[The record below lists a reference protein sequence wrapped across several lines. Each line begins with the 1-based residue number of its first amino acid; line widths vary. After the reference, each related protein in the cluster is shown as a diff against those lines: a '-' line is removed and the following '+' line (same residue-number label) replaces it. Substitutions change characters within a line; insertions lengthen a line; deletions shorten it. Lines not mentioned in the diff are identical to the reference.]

1 MNNFTPRSQQLIA
14 LARKEAFKHKN
25 DYLGTEHLLLA
36 MIKLGEGLAY
46 DILVNRGVDTRAIT
60 EVIKLTLED
69 NAVAEDDLPLGAVA
83 YTPNAKK
90 ALALANLESENM
102 KDKWI
107 GTEHILLG
115 LVSAIDSKAA
125 KGLAVEGLT
134 IEDVRT
140 AINGDS
146 WGQTYIISDYDYGS
160 DYDYDPKDYQST
172 KLTAAKSIDEEE
184 LPLLNQF
191 GKNLTKLAAN
201 DELDPV
207 IGREKEVERVIQILG
222 RRMKNN
228 PALIGE
234 PGVGKTAIVEGLAQ
248 ELNKENV
255 PEVLVGKQLWV
266 IDLPS
271 MVAGTKYRGEFEE
284 RITNLMREVSEAKN
298 IILFIDELHTI
309 IGAGSSEGGM
319 DASNIIKPALSR
331 GEFQCV
337 GATTLNEYRKSIE
350 KDGAL
355 ERRFQSVKV
364 EEPSAE
370 DTEEILKGIQKK
382 YEEHH
387 RVEYSEEAIKASV
400 ALTTRYVTSRFLPD
414 KAIDVIDEA
423 GSRVRMKNLSRPK
436 SLDTLEKKIEE
447 LKLDKID
454 AINSKDFEKAAEY
467 RDEESLLTKKRDKA
481 LTKWKTESK
490 SKVIPV
496 TEDHVMEVVSR
507 WTGVPL
513 TRMEQDEAE
522 KLLAMEE
529 ELGKKVIGQDEA
541 VVSIA
546 KAMRRARA
554 DLKDPN
560 RPIGS
565 FLFLGSTG
573 VGKTYL
579 TRTLAEFM
587 FGSMDSLIKV
597 DMSEY
602 MEKHAASRLVGS
614 PPGYVGHEEGGQLTE
629 KVRRNPY
636 SVILFDE
643 VEKAHPDVLT
653 VLLQIL
659 EDGEATD
666 SLGRKIDFKNTIII
680 LTSNVGAGSIKKAPE
695 MGFGNVGLEDE
706 RTFEGAA
713 ERINESAKAY
723 FRPELLNRL
732 DELVVFNQLEKEH
745 LEKIVDLEVNKLKK
759 RLAKRNIKM
768 TLAKSAR
775 DLIIEEGY
783 DPEYGARP
791 IRRTVEQL
799 LEDALAEALLRRD
812 VADGDSI
819 TAKVVGDELVF
830 KVKTKA

>member
-46 DILVNRGVDTRAIT
+46 DILLNRGVDTKAIT
-60 EVIKLTLED
+60 DVIKITLEEK
-69 NAVAEDDLPLGAVA
+69 AVAGDDLPLGAVA

-90 ALALANLESENM
+90 ALALANLESESM

-115 LVSAIDSKAA
+115 LVSASDSKAA
-125 KGLAVEGLT
+125 KGLAVQGLT
-134 IEDVRT
+134 LEDVRSVV
-140 AINGDS
+140 NEGVGS
-146 WGQTYIISDYDYGS
+146 QQYIFDYSYESDYDQEYVVASVQAGS
-160 DYDYDPKDYQST
+160 NTSV
-172 KLTAAKSIDEEE
+172 EEE
-184 LPLLNQF
+184 KLPFLNQF

-207 IGREKEVERVIQILG
+207 IGREKEVERVVQILG

-370 DTEEILKGIQKK
+370 DTEEILKGIQGK

-400 ALTTRYVTSRFLPD
+400 TLTTRYITNRFLPD
-414 KAIDVIDEA
+414 KAIDVVDEA

-436 SLDTLEKKIEE
+436 SLDTLDKKIEE
-447 LKLDKID
+447 LKQGKID
-454 AINSKDFEKAAEY
+454 AINEKEFEKAAEY
-467 RDEESLLTKKRDKA
+467 RDEESVLTKKRAKA
-481 LTKWKTESK
+481 LDKWKAESK

-529 ELGKKVIGQDEA
+529 ELGKRVIGQEEA
-541 VVSIA
+541 IVSIS

-695 MGFGNVGLEDE
+695 MGFGNVGLEDK
-706 RTFEGAA
+706 RTFDGAA
-713 ERINESAKAY
+713 DRINESAKAY

-759 RLAKRNIKM
+759 RLAKRDIKM

-799 LEDALAEALLRRD
+799 LEDALAEAILRRD
-812 VADGDSI
+812 VANGDSI
-819 TAKVVGDELVF
+819 TAKVVNDELVF
-830 KVKTKA
+830 KVKTKV

>member
-14 LARKEAFKHKN
+14 LARKEAFRFKN

-46 DILVNRGVDTRAIT
+46 DILQNRGVDLNGVKNVIGIT
-60 EVIKLTLED
+60 LKD
-69 NAVAEDDLPLGAVA
+69 NSVSEDDLPFGAVA

-90 ALALANLESENM
+90 ALALADKESEAM
-102 KDKWI
+102 GDKWI

-115 LVSAIDSKAA
+115 LLSAEDGKAA
-125 KGLAVEGLT
+125 KVLDVQGLT
-134 IEDVRT
+134 IEDTRT
-140 AINGDS
+140 AINGDV
-146 WGQTYIISDYDYGS
+146 WGQQYIVEYNYDDYVS
-160 DYDYDPKDYQST
+160 KDYESS
-172 KLTAAKSIDEEE
+172 KMTASKKDEEK

-201 DELDPV
+201 EELDPV
-207 IGREKEVERVIQILG
+207 IGRTKEVERVIQILG

-271 MVAGTKYRGEFEE
+271 MVAGTKYRGEFED
-284 RITNLMREVSEAKN
+284 RITKLMKEVSETKN

-331 GEFQCV
+331 GEFQCI

-370 DTEEILKGIQKK
+370 DTVEILKGIQKK

-436 SLDTLEKKIEE
+436 SLDTLDKKIEE
-447 LKLDKID
+447 LKQGKID
-454 AINSKDFEKAAEY
+454 AINEKEFEKAAEY
-467 RDEESLLTKKRDKA
+467 RDEESVLTKKRAKA
-481 LTKWKTESK
+481 ADKWKSESK

-529 ELGKKVIGQDEA
+529 ELGKRVIGQDDA
-541 VVSIA
+541 IVSIS

-695 MGFGNVGLEDE
+695 MGFGNVGLEDVK
-706 RTFEGAA
+706 TFDGAA
-713 ERINESAKAY
+713 DRINESAKAY

-812 VADGDSI
+812 VANGDTI
-819 TAKVVGDELVF
+819 TAKVVDDELVF

>member
-14 LARKEAFKHKN
+14 LARKEAFRFQN

-46 DILVNRGVDTRAIT
+46 DILQSRGVDTTGIT
-60 EVIKLTLED
+60 NIIEVALSDK
-69 NAVAEDDLPLGAVA
+69 AVPIDDLPFGSVE
-83 YTPNAKK
+83 YSPNTKK
-90 ALALANLESENM
+90 ALALANKESEAM
-102 KDKWI
+102 GDKWI

-115 LVSAIDSKAA
+115 ILLAEGSKAA
-125 KGLAVEGLT
+125 KTLDIQGLT
-134 IEDVRT
+134 IEDART
-140 AINGDS
+140 AINGDF
-146 WGQTYIISDYDYGS
+146 WGQQYIIDYNYES
-160 DYDYDPKDYQST
+160 NLKDYEISKT
-172 KLTAAKSIDEEE
+172 GASKAKEEE

-207 IGREKEVERVIQILG
+207 IGREKEVERVVQILG

-331 GEFQCV
+331 GEFQCI
-337 GATTLNEYRKSIE
+337 GATTLNEYRKSVE

-400 ALTTRYVTSRFLPD
+400 TLTTRYITSRFLPD

-436 SLDTLEKKIEE
+436 SLDTLDKKIEE
-447 LKLDKID
+447 LKQSKID
-454 AINSKDFEKAAEY
+454 AINGKDFEWAAKY
-467 RDEESLLTKKRDKA
+467 RDEENAATKKRAKV
-481 LTKWKTESK
+481 LNKWKTESK

-541 VVSIA
+541 VVSIS

-695 MGFGNVGLEDE
+695 MGFGNVGLEDVK
-706 RTFEGAA
+706 TFDGAA
-713 ERINESAKAY
+713 DRINESAKAY

-745 LEKIVDLEVNKLKK
+745 LEKIVDLEVKKLKD
-759 RLAKRNIKM
+759 RLAKREIKM

-812 VADGDSI
+812 VANGDAI
-819 TAKVVGDELVF
+819 TAKVVDGKIEF
-830 KVKTKA
+830 KVKVKA